1 MIDAFR
7 AWEYK
12 KKNRKQRFGGKGK
25 NMDIFAAIDIYNG
38 EAVRLFQG
46 DYQRMTV
53 YGKDP
58 VAVAKGLKEKG
69 ATHLHIVDLDG
80 AKDGTLAHF
89 DMIAE
94 IVKIGGLFV
103 QVGGGIRDEE
113 RIVRYLEAGVNRVVL
128 GTAAATNRPFLEE
141 MVGKYGD
148 KIAVSVDVKGGMVAI
163 RGWKE
168 MTSTDGVAFCKELSA
183 MGVKTVIYTD
193 ISKDG
198 MLEGTNMEIYEELSK
213 IEELN
218 IIASGGISFILEL
231 MQLKDFVAAA
241 IVGKALYTGAIKLEE
256 AMKLI

>member
-1 MIDAFR
+1 MR
-7 AWEYK
+7 E
-12 KKNRKQRFGGKGK
+12 RVC
-25 NMDIFAAIDIYNG
+25 MDIFAAIDIYNG

-53 YGKDP
+53 YGKNP
-58 VAVAKGLKEKG
+58 VEVARGLKEKG

-80 AKDGTLAHF
+80 AKDGTLTNF
-89 DMIAE
+89 DTIAD

-113 RIVRYLEAGVNRVVL
+113 RIRRYLDLGVNRVVL
-128 GTAAATNRPFLEE
+128 GTVAATNRIFLKE
-141 MVGKYGD
+141 MIEKYRD
-148 KIAVSVDVKGGMVAI
+148 KIAVGVDVRGGMVAI
-163 RGWKE
+163 KGWKE
-168 MTSTDGVAFCKELSA
+168 MTNTDGVTFCRELRD

-198 MLEGTNMEIYEELSK
+198 MLEGTNMDIYEELAK
-213 IEELN
+213 IEGLDV
-218 IIASGGISFILEL
+218 IASGGISFILEL
-231 MQLKDFVAAA
+231 MQLKNFVSAA

>member
-1 MIDAFR
+1 MGI
-7 AWEYK
+7 K
-12 KKNRKQRFGGKGK
+12 KENRRRLSEKGYD
-25 NMDIFAAIDIYNG
+25 MDIFAAIDIYNG

-58 VAVAKGLKEKG
+58 VAVAKSLKEKG

-89 DMIAE
+89 DTIAE
-94 IVKIGGLFV
+94 IVKIGGIFV

-113 RIVRYLEAGVNRVVL
+113 RILRYLELGVNRVVL
-128 GTAAATNRPFLEE
+128 GTAAATNQPFLKE
-141 MVGKYGD
+141 MLKKYGE
-148 KIAVSVDVKGGMVAI
+148 KIAVSVDVKDGMVAI

-168 MTSTDGVAFCKELSA
+168 MTNTDGIDFCKELSA
-183 MGVKTVIYTD
+183 IVQTVIYTD

-198 MLEGTNMEIYEELSK
+198 MLEGTNMEVYEELSK
-213 IEELN
+213 IEGLN
-218 IIASGGISFILEL
+218 VIASGGISFILEL
-231 MQLKDFVAAA
+231 MQLKEFVSAA

-256 AMKLI
+256 AMQLI